1 MFIADQPILLV
12 DIPAIGGN
20 DQPRHDDTR
29 DDENIVA
36 VVKKP
41 VKRIDVEK
49 TKQDKKDSEPDAVGE
64 SGRGP
69 QPFGKIR
76 EVEVTARSG
85 PPSARIPVI
94 EIAPR
99 IGPRSEIASQTI
111 HLRRRWA

>member
-12 DIPAIGGN
+12 DIPAIGAN

-41 VKRIDVEK
+41 VQRIDVEK
-49 TKQDKKDSEPDAVGE
+49 TKQDKKDPEPDLVVE

-69 QPFGKIR
+69 QPFAKIR
-76 EVEVTARSG
+76 EVEIVPRMG
-85 PPSARIPVI
+85 PPS
-94 EIAPR
+94 EIAYR
-99 IGPRSEIASQTI
+99 TI
-111 HLRRRWA
+111 HLRRRWAIHLRSRWG